1 MLITNDALILKD
13 YNDEITPLFV
23 KFKYPIDLEQL
34 KEDIDN
40 LKQQEGW
47 AYNDLTKIL
56 DAYGEY
62 EAKHLNEFY
71 TIMIG
76 KEGEIWKR

>member
-13 YNDEITPLFV
+13 YNDEIAPLFV

-47 AYNDLTKIL
+47 TYDDLTKIL

-71 TIMIG
+71 TIYY
-76 KEGEIWKR
+76 